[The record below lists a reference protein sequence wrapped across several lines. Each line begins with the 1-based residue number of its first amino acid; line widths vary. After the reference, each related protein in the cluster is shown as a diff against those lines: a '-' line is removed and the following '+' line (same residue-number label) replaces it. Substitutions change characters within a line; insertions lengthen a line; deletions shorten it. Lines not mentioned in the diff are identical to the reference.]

1 MAIRSR
7 SSRKIFP
14 GVRVNRNGN
23 STSYTFGGKYNR
35 TTINTKTGRIT
46 ETTRIPGT
54 HVTFTTTRRANTRQR
69 TASPVAYRICGVV
82 GLIFGSIAAF
92 LGLISFSAGGWVIL
106 IFSLPLLY
114 YGWQFIKRAK
124 QNSQEEKPG

>member
-14 GVRVNRNGN
+14 GVRVNRNGS
-23 STSYTFGGKYNR
+23 STSYTVGSKYHR
-35 TTINTKTGRIT
+35 TTINAKTGRIT

-54 HVTFTTTRRANTRQR
+54 HVSFTTTKQANTRQR
-69 TASPVAYRICGVV
+69 TPSPVAYRICGAV
-82 GLIFGSIAAF
+82 GIVFGSIAAL
-92 LGLISFSAGGWVIL
+92 LGLISFSAGGWGIL
-106 IFSLPLLY
+106 IFSILLLY

-124 QNSQEEKPG
+124 QK

>member
-7 SSRKIFP
+7 SSRKILP

-23 STSYTFGGKYNR
+23 STSYTVGGKYHR
-35 TTINTKTGRIT
+35 TTINTKTGRVT

-54 HVTFTTTRRANTRQR
+54 HVTFTTTSQANTRQR
-69 TASPVAYRICGVV
+69 TPSPVMYRICGIVSFV
-82 GLIFGSIAAF
+82 FGSIAAF
-92 LGLISFSAGGWVIL
+92 LGLISFSAGGWGIL

-114 YGWQFIKRAK
+114 YGWKFIKLAK
-124 QNSQEEKPG
+124 QNRNEKM

>member
-7 SSRKIFP
+7 SSRKILP
-14 GVRVNRNGN
+14 GVRVNRNGS
-23 STSYTFGGKYNR
+23 STSYTVGGKYHR
-35 TTINTKTGRIT
+35 TTINAKTGRVT

-54 HVTFTTTRRANTRQR
+54 HVTFTTTSQANTRQR
-69 TASPVAYRICGVV
+69 TPGPITYRICGVV
-82 GLIFGSIAAF
+82 GLVLGSIAAL
-92 LGLISFSAGGWVIL
+92 LGLISLSAGGWVIL

-124 QNSQEEKPG
+124 QK